1 MESTLK
7 AKADNIP
14 RTMKFVA
21 DYFAVWPDCIIMLQ
35 WQSIFLSYK
44 QPSRSTVPLTIHSSS
59 PIVAAF
65 ARSQASKPMS
75 SVDGSSDSIEKSR
88 VDPAG
93 PVRYEIDGAHDD
105 VDNGPA
111 TIFSNK

>member
-1 MESTLK
+1 
-7 AKADNIP
+7 
-14 RTMKFVA
+14 
-21 DYFAVWPDCIIMLQ
+21 
-35 WQSIFLSYK
+35 
-44 QPSRSTVPLTIHSSS
+44 
-59 PIVAAF
+59 
-65 ARSQASKPMS
+65 MS

-111 TIFSNK
+111 TIFSNKWKRKLQQVVTKQDRAKVTKDDRRPAREWTEGTLCQGGPKLSFHVPRLN